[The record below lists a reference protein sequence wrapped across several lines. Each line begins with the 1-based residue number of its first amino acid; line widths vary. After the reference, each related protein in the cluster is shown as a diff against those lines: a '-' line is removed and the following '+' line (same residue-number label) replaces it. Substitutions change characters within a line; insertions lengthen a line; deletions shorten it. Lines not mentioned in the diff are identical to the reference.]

1 MEVFNAD
8 RQRNTEINNLLQRI
22 KYQAEKQEAGSF
34 IYFPIF
40 AIEGN
45 KVKYKENLLTQ
56 DLFRKLKEMGA
67 IEFSK
72 RTNAEINE
80 MIEEN
85 AKLKNKPFTVEGYW
99 VKPIE
104 PKFSRLCE
112 EYKRGINENFEEKTT
127 LLKPKD
133 NKAAQFPIKDI
144 RLDEHNYLLEI
155 NNGGKIIS
163 FKSKKKGEGLGKE
176 TKLFKILFHLWDFRW
191 ELKGGNILK
200 KGNFISLDNLTVGS
214 GGESSTAT
222 YKQIQ
227 RLNGRFKN
235 EGVAIEIKGENGK
248 YRLIIN
254 KA

>member
-8 RQRNTEINNLLQRI
+8 RQRNIEINNLLQRI
-22 KYQAEKQEAGSF
+22 KYQADKQGAGTP

-40 AIEGN
+40 TIDGN
-45 KVKYKENLLTQ
+45 KVEYKENLLTQ
-56 DLFRKLKEMGA
+56 ELFKELKEIGA

-72 RTNAEINE
+72 RTNAEINK

-85 AKLKNKPFTVEGYW
+85 TKLKNKPYTVEGYL

-112 EYKRGINENFEEKTT
+112 EYKRKANEKSEEKTT
-127 LLKPKD
+127 LQKPND
-133 NKAAQFPIKDI
+133 NKVVQLSIKNT
-144 RLDEHNYLLEI
+144 RLDGQNYFLEI
-155 NNGGKIIS
+155 NNGEKIIS
-163 FKSKKKGEGLGKE
+163 FKSKKDGEGFGKE

-191 ELKGGNILK
+191 ELKDGSVLK

-214 GGESSTAT
+214 GGGSSTAT

-227 RLNGRFKN
+227 RLNDRFKN